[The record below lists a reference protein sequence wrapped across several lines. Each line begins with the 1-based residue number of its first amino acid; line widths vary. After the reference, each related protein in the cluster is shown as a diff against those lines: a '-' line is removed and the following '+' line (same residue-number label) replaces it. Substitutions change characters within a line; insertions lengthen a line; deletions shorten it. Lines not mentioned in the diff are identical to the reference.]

1 MNIRLRR
8 ALVPTVALGLVL
20 AAQPAHAG
28 VSTTPD
34 VTGQAAGGVYAIA
47 DAGDRTI
54 IGGLFTRYGTR
65 ARANVAAI
73 NADGTVDVAWNPG
86 TNGVVRAVA
95 VSEDGT
101 TVFLGGVFT
110 TVGGQ
115 PRANLAAVDAVT
127 GAVLDWTADTG
138 GSAPDVNS
146 LAVKGD
152 RLYVGGKFGAIAGTT
167 RKRLVALDITT
178 SDVIPSFKPAP
189 SGFIREVVVSPDG
202 TKVYAGGGFS
212 VIGGQTRGARAAE
225 LLASTGAAT
234 AFNPTGDG
242 GNAVTVELTPDGSMF
257 FYSTENNTVFAYDPD
272 GSNAPLWSRKMSG
285 NTQAMAAGPSGELYI
300 GGHFSQDVTSKA
312 KRAYFASIFYNTGQL
327 TSWDPNATGGKMGVW
342 ALLVDD
348 DDTKLHTGGLF
359 KYFNGV
365 QQRGYARFSGTP

>member
-1 MNIRLRR
+1 MRC
-8 ALVPTVALGLVL
+8 VPTVALGLVL
-20 AAQPAHAG
+20 AAQPAYAG

-54 IGGLFTRYGTR
+54 IGGLFTRYGNH

-95 VSEDGT
+95 VSEDGS
-101 TVFLGGVFT
+101 TVFLGGAFT

-167 RKRLVALDITT
+167 RKRLVALESPPAT
-178 SDVIPSFKPAP
+178 SSRASARAVRLHPGGRGLARRHQGVRRRWVQRHRWADPGARPPSSSRAPAP
-189 SGFIREVVVSPDG
+189 PRRSTP
-202 TKVYAGGGFS
+202 AG
-212 VIGGQTRGARAAE
+212 
-225 LLASTGAAT
+225 TGAT
-234 AFNPTGDG
+234 
-242 GNAVTVELTPDGSMF
+242 
-257 FYSTENNTVFAYDPD
+257 
-272 GSNAPLWSRKMSG
+272 W
-285 NTQAMAAGPSGELYI
+285 
-300 GGHFSQDVTSKA
+300 
-312 KRAYFASIFYNTGQL
+312 
-327 TSWDPNATGGKMGVW
+327 
-342 ALLVDD
+342 
-348 DDTKLHTGGLF
+348 
-359 KYFNGV
+359 
-365 QQRGYARFSGTP
+365 

>member
-1 MNIRLRR
+1 MNIRIRR

-20 AAQPAHAG
+20 AAQPAYAG

-73 NADGTVDVAWNPG
+73 NADGTVDVAWDPG
-86 TNGVVRAVA
+86 TNGIVRAVA
-95 VSEDGT
+95 VSEDGA

-115 PRANLAAVDAVT
+115 ARANLAAVDATT
-127 GAVLDWTADTG
+127 GEVLAGWTADTG
-138 GSAPDVNS
+138 GAAPDVNS
-146 LAVKGD
+146 LAVHGN
-152 RLYVGGKFGAIAGTT
+152 RLYVGGKFGAIDGTT
-167 RKRLVALDITT
+167 RKRLVAIDVASGNLIT
-178 SDVIPSFKPAP
+178 SFKPAP
-189 SGFIREVVVSPDG
+189 SGFVREVVVSPDG
-202 TKVYAGGGFS
+202 TKVYAGGGFTT
-212 VIGGQTRGARAAE
+212 IGGQTRNARAAE

-242 GNAVTVELTPDGSMF
+242 GNAVTVEIAPDGSRF
-257 FYSTENNTVFAYDPD
+257 FYSTENNTVFAYDPT
-272 GSNAPLWSRKMSG
+272 GSNTPLWSRKMSG

-312 KRAYFASIFYNTGQL
+312 KRAYFASIYYGTGAL
-327 TSWDPNATGGKMGVW
+327 TAWDVNATGGKMGVW
-342 ALLVDD
+342 ALLVDG
-348 DDTKLHTGGLF
+348 DTLHTGGLF
-359 KYFNGV
+359 KYFSGV
-365 QQRGYARFSGTP
+365 QQRGYARFTGTP

>member
-20 AAQPAHAG
+20 AATPAYAG
-28 VSTTPD
+28 VSSTPD
-34 VTGQAAGGVYAIA
+34 VTGQAVGGVYAIA

-54 IGGLFTRYGTR
+54 IGGLFTRYGGR
-65 ARANVAAI
+65 ERANVAAI
-73 NADGTVDVAWNPG
+73 NANGTVDTAWDPG
-86 TNGVVRAVA
+86 TNGIVKAVA
-95 VSEDGT
+95 VSEDNS
-101 TVFLGGVFT
+101 TVFLGGLFT

-115 PRANLAAVDAVT
+115 ARANLAAVDALT
-127 GAVLDWTADTG
+127 GDVLDTWTANTG
-138 GSAPDVNS
+138 GTTPDVNS
-146 LAVKGD
+146 LAVHGN
-152 RLYVGGKFGAIAGTT
+152 RLYVGGRYGSIDGTT
-167 RKRLVALDITT
+167 RKRLVALDVATGDIIT
-178 SDVIPSFKPAP
+178 SFKPAP
-189 SGFIREVVVSPDG
+189 NGMIREVVVSPDG

-212 VIGGQTRGARAAE
+212 IIGGQTRGARAAE

-242 GNAVTVELTPDGSMF
+242 GNAVTVEITPDGSTF

-272 GSNAPLWSRKMSG
+272 ASNAPLWSRKMSG

-300 GGHFSQDVTSKA
+300 GGHFSQDTTSHL
-312 KRAYFASIFYNTGQL
+312 KRAYFASIFYDTGEL
-327 TSWDPNATGGKMGVW
+327 TPWDVNATGGKMGVW
-342 ALLVDD
+342 AFLVDGD
-348 DDTKLHTGGLF
+348 KLHAGGLF